1 MSVVAGGRGGRVPI
15 SRVQPRQSSRQN
27 SRQSSRQQER
37 RQNAA
42 EIVRDRARSSVTDFY
57 TNLQGGKIRFRLV
70 AMYVVV
76 SLMLMTMLVRVTY
89 LQTVGA
95 SSYRDASVSQRTRIS
110 TARAERGS
118 ILDRN
123 GLELAL
129 PVPTRTVFADP
140 RMIVDP
146 VATARAIAGVLG
158 MLPEEELVLASK
170 LQNTGS
176 SFLFIARQA
185 TTEVSDA
192 LIALGLPGISSY
204 AEQSRTLTSDGL
216 RALVGR
222 TDIDGVGIS
231 GLEEQFNVLLAGT
244 DGRIVREVNSK
255 GQSIP
260 TGDDSSQ
267 SAVPGQ
273 DLVTTIDRNIQF
285 QVDAIVTQ
293 QITRLN
299 ARGGAAIVMDS
310 TTGEIYAMSTIRKN
324 ADGTYTADSGNFAAV
339 DAYEPGS
346 VAKVFSISAALNEG
360 TVETNSVFQVPG
372 KQVFNEGTKWA
383 HSVTDAYPHEL
394 EAMTVRKIIVD
405 SSNLGTV
412 QIAQTIPAETL
423 HKYFEEYGFGTKTD
437 IDYPGESKGLLKSF
451 NELRGTEKITTAY
464 GYGYSASALQLI
476 AGVNVVA
483 NNGVYVAPRL
493 VNSVIDLEGINQPS
507 EPSATHSVIKPEVAA
522 TMRALMSDVVCFGT
536 ASLARVPGM
545 TVAGKTGTGYKRQ
558 DNGTYIKDDGSR
570 AYFASFV
577 GFLPAEN
584 PRFTVLVSIDEPDP
598 ASRDRFGGTAAAPVF
613 ANIAQVL
620 INELD
625 IRPAA
630 TDMGCPKERP
640 AELGATH

>member
-15 SRVQPRQSSRQN
+15 SRVQPRQKP
-27 SRQSSRQQER
+27 

-42 EIVRDRARSSVTDFY
+42 DVVRDRARTSVTDFY
-57 TNLQGGKIRFRLV
+57 QNLQGGKIRFRLV
-70 AMYVVV
+70 AMYVLI
-76 SLMLMTMLVRVTY
+76 SLLLMTLLVRVSY
-89 LQTVGA
+89 LQTIGA
-95 SSYRDASVSQRTRIS
+95 SAYREASVSQRTRIS
-110 TARAERGS
+110 TAFAERGS

-140 RMIVDP
+140 RVIVDP

-158 MLPEEELVLASK
+158 MLPEDELVLAGK

-176 SFLFIARQA
+176 SFVYIARQA
-185 TTEVSDA
+185 TTEVSTA
-192 LIALGLPGISSY
+192 LTALNLPGISSY

-267 SAVPGQ
+267 VAVPGQ

-299 ARGGAAIVMDS
+299 ARGGTAIVMDS

-324 ADGTYTADSGNFAAV
+324 TDGTYSADSGNFAAV

-360 TVETNSVFQVPG
+360 KVEPNSVFKVAG
-372 KQVFNEGTKWA
+372 KQVFNAGTKWA
-383 HSVTDAYPHEL
+383 QTISDAYPHGL
-394 EAMTVRKIIVD
+394 EDMTVRKIIVD

-412 QIAQTIPAETL
+412 QIAQTMPPEKL
-423 HKYFEEYGFGTKTD
+423 HEYFERYGFGAKTD
-437 IDYPGESKGLLKSF
+437 LNYPGESKGLLKSF
-451 NELRGTEKITTAY
+451 NDLRGTEKFTTAY
-464 GYGYSASALQLI
+464 GYGYSSSALQLI

-493 VNSVIDLEGINQPS
+493 VNSVIDLDGINQPS
-507 EPSATHSVIKPEVAA
+507 TPSATHTVIKPEVAA
-522 TMRALMSDVVCFGT
+522 TMRSMMSDVVCFGT
-536 ASLARVPGM
+536 AALAKVPGM
-545 TVAGKTGTGYKRQ
+545 TVGGKTGTGYKRQ

-577 GFLPAEN
+577 GFLPAEK

-640 AELGATH
+640 AELGAAH